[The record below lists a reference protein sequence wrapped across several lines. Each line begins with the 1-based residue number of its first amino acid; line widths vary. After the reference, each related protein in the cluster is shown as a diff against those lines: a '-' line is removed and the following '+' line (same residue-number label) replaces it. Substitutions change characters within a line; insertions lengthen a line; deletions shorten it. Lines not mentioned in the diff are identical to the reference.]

1 MTIEIEKIPGGLRVD
16 GIELERGKCG
26 CTSLAKC
33 CYSWAKVKRKGD
45 NIAVEAKMTTPETG
59 DNFDWGYTVSKVGTT
74 ITVKVEDARDKEI
87 FAGFFP
93 PPASA
98 WEVKGWQVVS
108 QEGDREDGAVWRCA
122 MCKWLYK
129 EDIEGTPSAELPEDW
144 ACPVCKAPK
153 GDFER
158 IG

>member
-1 MTIEIEKIPGGLRVD
+1 
-16 GIELERGKCG
+16 
-26 CTSLAKC
+26 
-33 CYSWAKVKRKGD
+33 
-45 NIAVEAKMTTPETG
+45 MTTPETG

-87 FAGFFP
+87 FAGFIP

-108 QEGDREDGAVWRCA
+108 QEGEREDGAVWRCA

-129 EDIEGTPSAELPEDW
+129 EDVEGTPSAELPDDW
-144 ACPVCKAPK
+144 A
-153 GDFER
+153 
-158 IG
+158 